1 MTQTTSAAARSPIAA
16 DEEPSA
22 AADTSSEVKHELPGS
37 ESVPTRPMEFDEWV
51 ADLPKYFAA
60 DGDIVMSHVLSVLS
74 AVFPDG
80 EDFFVRSV
88 RAAVD
93 EITDPELAKD
103 VEGFIG
109 QESMHG
115 REHRMLN
122 DKLAE
127 LGYPTH
133 AIGRYVR
140 AVTVPRERIQ
150 TKRANLAFTAA
161 LEHYTASLAEN
172 LLSHEEARAEIAHR
186 GFRSLLMWHAL
197 EESEHKAVAF
207 DVYKHVGGTERM
219 RLVTMWIT
227 HLTFILETGTWTVI
241 SLARDAYARRHP
253 VKVAKSLWRLRRSPF
268 TTPEA
273 VHRLFEYHRPGFHPN
288 DRDTSELIAKWRE
301 EFFGPRG
308 ALVEVLAA

>member
-1 MTQTTSAAARSPIAA
+1 MTKTADVIAHSPIAT
-16 DEEPSA
+16 DDEPSEA
-22 AADTSSEVKHELPGS
+22 ALSSAEVKRQLPGS
-37 ESVPTRPMEFDEWV
+37 DMVPTRPMEFDTWI

-88 RAAVD
+88 RAAAAD
-93 EITDPELAKD
+93 ITDPGLAKD

-133 AIGRYVR
+133 QIGRYVR
-140 AVTVPRERIQ
+140 TVTAFRERFQ
-150 TKRANLAFTAA
+150 GKRANLAFTAA

-172 LLSHEEARAEIAHR
+172 LLGHEDARAEIGHP
-186 GFRSLLMWHAL
+186 GFRYLLMWHAL

-207 DVYKHVGGTERM
+207 DVFRTVGGTERM
-219 RLVTMWIT
+219 RVFTMWLT
-227 HLTFILETGTWTVI
+227 HLTFVLETGVWAAI
-241 SLARDAYARRHP
+241 SLARDSHARRHP
-253 VKVAKSLWRLRRSPF
+253 VKVARSVWRLRRSPF
-268 TTPEA
+268 TTPDA
-273 VHRLFEYHRPGFHPN
+273 IRQLFEYHRRGFHPN
-288 DRDTSELIAKWRE
+288 DRDTAEMIATWRE
-301 EFFGPRG
+301 KFFGADG
-308 ALVEVLAA
+308 ELVGVLAA